1 MDFAFGKMRADK
13 EFTDV
18 TLEFEDGHPLWMRH
32 LSPSK
37 LVRRV
42 DNWRDCVM
50 MKLRLIE

>member
-18 TLEFEDGHPLWMRH
+18 TLEFEDGLPLWVHH